1 MAIPWLN
8 NVDLSGYQLL
18 NHRLHVSTS
27 APAVVALE
35 GGLYFNSNT
44 GAKRPEWHDGVGW
57 NPIYKSDNNNTALTT
72 VLRDASGNFT
82 ANQITAT
89 LIGNSTT
96 TTQLLNTRQF
106 SITGRAVASAIG
118 FNGTG
123 NVALDVN
130 DLTVYPSD
138 IVLTAGSFVVGAPVG
153 NVGTTVAK
161 NNIPISGFGAAIADV
176 SFGGYR
182 LTSIAEP
189 VDPTDAASKAYVD
202 ARAAGLDPKDEVRL
216 ASTGNVAG
224 TRTGNVITLSAN
236 GAFTLDGIAAA
247 LNDRVLLK
255 NQTTAA
261 DNGIYTVTVVGNGS
275 TPAQLTRA
283 TDADQSGEINTG
295 MFAFVNEGSL
305 NANSGWFL
313 TTPNPITVN
322 VTALTFVKF
331 SSAGTIEAGN
341 GLTKTGSTLN
351 VVGTANRISV
361 SADAV
366 DIASTY
372 VGQTSITT
380 LGVITTGEW
389 RGTLV
394 AVDKGGTGRASLT
407 QYGVL
412 IGQGTAAPTSAVP
425 SAAGQLLISQTAADP
440 LFATVSGD
448 ATLSTSG
455 ALTINNNAVT
465 TAKLATI
472 AGLSVIGN
480 AGNTSATP
488 AAVTAASDG
497 QVLRRSGTALGFGAL
512 NLANGNAVTG
522 ILPSSNGGTGSA
534 FFGVTGLT
542 GLRSYTFKDQS
553 ATIPSFFASA
563 VGDGTSTS
571 ITITHG
577 LNTRNVIV
585 QLYRSGSPYET
596 VYADVERVSTT
607 QVVLRF
613 GAAPTSGQ
621 YQVVIIGH

>member
-57 NPIYKSDNNNTALTT
+57 NPLYKADNNNTALTT

-89 LIGNSTT
+89 LLGNSTT

-106 SITGRAVASAIG
+106 SITGRAVASAVG

-130 DLTVYPSD
+130 ELTVYPSD
-138 IVLTAGSFVVGAPVG
+138 IELTAGYFIVGAPVG
-153 NVGTTVAK
+153 NVGTSTAK
-161 NNIPISGFGAAIADV
+161 SSIPLSGFGAAIADV
-176 SFGGYR
+176 SLGGFR
-182 LTSIAEP
+182 LTNLGPP
-189 VDPTDAASKAYVD
+189 VDPTDAATKAYVD

-216 ASTGNVAG
+216 ASAANVAG
-224 TRTGNVITLSAN
+224 TRVGNVITLSAN
-236 GAFTLDGIAAA
+236 GAFTLDGIAAS

-283 TDADQSGEINTG
+283 ADADQSGEINTG
-295 MFAFVNEGSL
+295 MFVFVNEGSL

-313 TTPNPITVN
+313 TTANPITVN
-322 VTALTFVKF
+322 VTPLTFVKF

-341 GLTKTGSTLN
+341 GMTKTGSTLN
-351 VVGTANRISV
+351 VVGTAGRISV

-366 DIASTY
+366 DIDIGY

-380 LGVITTGEW
+380 LGTVTVGDWRATTIN
-389 RGTLV
+389 
-394 AVDKGGTGRASLT
+394 VDKGGTGRSSLT
-407 QYGVL
+407 LYGVP
-412 IGQGTAAPTSAVP
+412 IGQGTAAVSMANP
-425 SAAGQLLISQTAADP
+425 SAAGQLLISQTAANP
-440 LFATVSGD
+440 AFTTISGD
-448 ATLSTSG
+448 ATLSAAG

-465 TAKLATI
+465 VAKLAAL

-480 AGNTSATP
+480 AANTSATP
-488 AAVTAASDG
+488 AAITATSDG

-512 NLANGNAVTG
+512 NLANANAVTG
-522 ILPSSNGGTGSA
+522 LLPSSNGGTGSA

-553 ATIPSFFASA
+553 ATIPTFFAAS

-571 ITITHG
+571 ITVTHG

-613 GAAPTSGQ
+613 GAAPTAGQ
-621 YQVVIIGH
+621 YQVVIIGY